1 MRLLTVFAVFLALVS
16 VGAAETDSMPALES
30 FSPEQVDK
38 SLDPCSDFFK
48 YACSKWLKA
57 NPIPADQA
65 GWGTANSLAI
75 WNVAAVH
82 NTLEDAAAKSS
93 NRTPIEQKVGDY
105 YASCMDE
112 NAINKAGVAPLQPM
126 LDRIANLKDKP
137 QFPEL
142 IV

>member
-1 MRLLTVFAVFLALVS
+1 MRLRSFFSVFFALVS
-16 VGAAETDSMPALES
+16 LPVAETDAKPALES
-30 FSPEQVDK
+30 FTPEQIDR
-38 SLDPCSDFFK
+38 SLDPCSDFFQ

-65 GWGTANSLAI
+65 GWGTFNSLVI
-75 WNVAAVH
+75 WNVAAIH

-93 NRTPIEQKVGDY
+93 NRTSTQQKAGDY

-112 NAINKAGVAPLQPM
+112 AAINKAGVAPLQPM